1 MFEGIEDFLAIRV
14 LLVTKLVCGKGQ
26 DHEVVSVLLAEVVH
40 LREVTGCRASQRGR
54 VFNKDDLAFEV

>member
-1 MFEGIEDFLAIRV
+1 MFEGIEDFLAVGV
-14 LLVTKLVCGKGQ
+14 LLVTKLVGWEGQ